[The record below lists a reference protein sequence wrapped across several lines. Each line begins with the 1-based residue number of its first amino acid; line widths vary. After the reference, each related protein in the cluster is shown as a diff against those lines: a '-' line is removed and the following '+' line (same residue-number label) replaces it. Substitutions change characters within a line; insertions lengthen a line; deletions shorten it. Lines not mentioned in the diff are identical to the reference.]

1 MRISKKRQK
10 KRKLRNR
17 LGMFAIALVTIVLL
31 GVFLMQGRLLKTRIA
46 QLEEREAALTE
57 QIEAE
62 AERTEEIEE
71 TKKYLQTDTYAEE
84 IARNR
89 LGLVK
94 ENELVFREEE

>member
-31 GVFLMQGRLLKTRIA
+31 GVFLMQGRLLKTRIV